1 MWEGVKAAEEHLDVV
16 GRYVVAKQDSDFEMV
31 INDMNDGD
39 CDLILLA
46 GFYSN
51 DRISKVA
58 EANPDRLFTTVG
70 YLHAL
75 RYDNVLGQV
84 YKTDQAAFLA
94 GYLAAG
100 ITKTGI
106 IGTYGGQNVDTVRD
120 FMDGYALGAQYYNRQ
135 HGTNVEVFGWDPITR
150 SGLFTDNFVDREDG
164 RRMGEQLLE
173 AGADVILPAAG
184 TQGFGTADVVLER
197 GGAYIIGV
205 DYDWALAEPAY
216 ADITLTSII
225 KKNDVFV
232 FKAIQQVV
240 EGNFA
245 GGIYT
250 GTLENG
256 DIELAPFHNLDW
268 LVSEE
273 FKLELDKLRE
283 AIIAGEIVTKPE
295 G

>member
-1 MWEGVKAAEEHLDVV
+1 
-16 GRYVVAKQDSDFEMV
+16 
-31 INDMNDGD
+31 
-39 CDLILLA
+39 
-46 GFYSN
+46 
-51 DRISKVA
+51 
-58 EANPDRLFTTVG
+58 
-70 YLHAL
+70 
-75 RYDNVLGQV
+75 
-84 YKTDQAAFLA
+84 
-94 GYLAAG
+94 
-100 ITKTGI
+100 
-106 IGTYGGQNVDTVRD
+106 
-120 FMDGYALGAQYYNRQ
+120 
-135 HGTNVEVFGWDPITR
+135 
-150 SGLFTDNFVDREDG
+150 
-164 RRMGEQLLE
+164 LE